1 MAELFEL
8 FESFHKNVFSCCGAG
23 TAADLDH
30 TTEFISA
37 NMELHRRNTNRAF
50 IPVIAAVQFA
60 KHFLFQRQGYV
71 RAYLLFGGVDN
82 QGPSIYQVYPHG
94 SFDCLPFASMGS
106 GGMAAMAVIEP
117 RWKPDM
123 SEEEGM
129 SLVHDAIASGI
140 YNDLGSGSNVDLCI
154 IRKNSCKNIYA
165 YKTSVKKGERKCDY
179 TPARGT
185 TGVLSTKVIDFD
197 VVEEKVSGPIRMET
211 E

>member
-1 MAELFEL
+1 
-8 FESFHKNVFSCCGAG
+8 
-23 TAADLDH
+23 
-30 TTEFISA
+30 
-37 NMELHRRNTNRAF
+37 
-50 IPVIAAVQFA
+50 
-60 KHFLFQRQGYV
+60 
-71 RAYLLFGGVDN
+71 
-82 QGPSIYQVYPHG
+82 
-94 SFDCLPFASMGS
+94 
-106 GGMAAMAVIEP
+106 MAVIEP
-117 RWKPDM
+117 RWEPDM